1 MDLCAVRLALCLALS
16 GALSATAHAQKPDQV
31 ERGRSLYEH
40 YCLICHGHE
49 MVASAGSSSYDLRR
63 FPKDAKARFLRS
75 ITEGKPPGMPGWKGE
90 FSEQDLDGLWAFVL
104 SGGDPARPAVGGR

>member
-1 MDLCAVRLALCLALS
+1 M
-16 GALSATAHAQKPDQV
+16 HAEKPDAV

-63 FPKDAKARFLRS
+63 FPRDAKERFVRS
-75 ITEGKPPGMPGWKGE
+75 ISEGKPPGMPGWKGQ
-90 FSEQDLDGLWAFVL
+90 FSAQDLDGLWAFVL
-104 SGGDPARPAVGGR
+104 SGGDPSRPAVGGR